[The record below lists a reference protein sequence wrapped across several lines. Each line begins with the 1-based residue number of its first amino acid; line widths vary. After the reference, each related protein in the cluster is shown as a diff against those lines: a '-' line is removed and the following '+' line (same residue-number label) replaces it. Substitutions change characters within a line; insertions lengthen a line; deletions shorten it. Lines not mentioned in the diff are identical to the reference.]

1 LLRLRTRFLCP
12 VSMSRLKAFAQW
24 LGVAVVVLGVCGGVS
39 RWRDSRRAEDF
50 ASCMVQAGDRQTVE
64 VASAGLDHFFPAA
77 QLKAKANIFLDSC
90 MRSRG
95 HEFRPEEFV
104 VKVCSK
110 DRVEYCYST
119 W

>member
-1 LLRLRTRFLCP
+1 
-12 VSMSRLKAFAQW
+12 MSRLKTFAKW
-24 LGVAVVVLGVCGGVS
+24 LAIFIVVLGVGGGVS
-39 RWRDSRRAEDF
+39 RWRDSRRATDF

-77 QLKAKANIFLDSC
+77 ELKAKTNIVLDSC

-95 HEFRPEEFV
+95 REFRPEEWA
-104 VKVCSK
+104 VKVCSTN
-110 DRVEYCYST
+110 RVEFCYTT